1 MRSFN
6 ILVFDDFISGAG
18 TVVYTRPD
26 FYDKLGG
33 VDKLALCAVSDQV
46 TTTGTLTVQIE
57 HSADGVNWIAKSGT
71 AEIAAADLTAGSTEV
86 AYGYDPGTSPTLG
99 LVRLSLTI
107 ATSTMAHVK
116 LWVTGRDAS

>member
-1 MRSFN
+1 
-6 ILVFDDFISGAG
+6 LVFDDFISGAG

-26 FYDKLGG
+26 FYDKLGS
-33 VDKLALCAVSDQV
+33 VDKLALFAVSDQV
-46 TTTGTLTVQIE
+46 TTNGTLTVRIE
-57 HSADGVNWIAKSGT
+57 HSADGVNWIAKSSGA